1 MTRKRQLMTKR
12 TEVADSPLDCVV
24 HEDGDLRIFKS
35 TPEQVARVLMLGGVK
50 PHPETKRS
58 KGTAD

>member
-1 MTRKRQLMTKR
+1 MMRKCRLMTKR
-12 TEVADSPLDCVV
+12 TEVADSPLDYVV
-24 HEDGDLRIFKS
+24 HKDGGLRIFKS
-35 TPEQVARVLMLGGVK
+35 RPEHVARVLMQGEAK